1 MNAEFGSVQDAGTP
15 QVDVRRT
22 TMEATVTNIRDAKR
36 KTTEQD
42 SVTPFKKNCPSRN
55 LLDTISDKWAVL
67 ILLSLE
73 NGALRN
79 GQIKDQVQGITPK
92 MLTQR
97 LSVLVED
104 GLLTRTSHD
113 VVPPRVDYQLT
124 DLGESVITPCKAMY
138 SWAVEKIEEVEAY
151 RSA

>member
-1 MNAEFGSVQDAGTP
+1 
-15 QVDVRRT
+15 
-22 TMEATVTNIRDAKR
+22 MEATVTDIRDAKR
-36 KTTEQD
+36 KTTQLD

-67 ILLSLE
+67 ILLSME
-73 NGALRN
+73 NGPQRN
-79 GQIKDQVQGITPK
+79 GEIKDQVQGITPK

-97 LSVLVED
+97 LGVLVED
-104 GLLTRTSHD
+104 GLVTRTSHA

-124 DLGESVITPCKAMY
+124 DLGASVIEPCRAMY
-138 SWAVEKIEEVEAY
+138 SWAVENIEQVEAY

>member
-1 MNAEFGSVQDAGTP
+1 
-15 QVDVRRT
+15 
-22 TMEATVTNIRDAKR
+22 MEATVTDIRDAKR
-36 KTTEQD
+36 KTTQLD

-67 ILLSLE
+67 ILLTME
-73 NGALRN
+73 NGPQRN
-79 GQIKDQVQGITPK
+79 GEIKDQVQGITPK

-97 LSVLVED
+97 LGVLVED
-104 GLLTRTSHD
+104 GLVTRTSHA

-124 DLGESVITPCKAMY
+124 DLGASVIEPCRAMY
-138 SWAVEKIEEVEAY
+138 SWAVENIEQVEAY

>member
-1 MNAEFGSVQDAGTP
+1 MAGSN
-15 QVDVRRT
+15 R
-22 TMEATVTNIRDAKR
+22 EATVTNIRDAKR
-36 KTTEQD
+36 KSPQLD

-73 NGALRN
+73 NGPQRN
-79 GQIKDQVQGITPK
+79 GEIKDQVQGITPK

-97 LSVLVED
+97 LGVLVED
-104 GLLTRTSHD
+104 GLVTRTSHA

-124 DLGESVITPCKAMY
+124 DLGASVIEPCRAMY
-138 SWAVEKIEEVEAY
+138 FWAVENIEQVEAY

>member
-1 MNAEFGSVQDAGTP
+1 MNAEFEQVTVAEATQTVMAGNT
-15 QVDVRRT
+15 R
-22 TMEATVTNIRDAKR
+22 EATVTDIRDAKR
-36 KTTEQD
+36 KSAQAD

-67 ILLSLE
+67 ILLSMA

-79 GQIKDQVQGITPK
+79 GEIKDQVQGITPK

-104 GLLTRTSHD
+104 GLVTRTSHA

-124 DLGESVITPCKAMY
+124 ELGTSVIEPCRAMY
-138 SWAVEKIEEVEAY
+138 HWAVENIEEVEAY